1 MAMAAFAAA
10 ERPLREASR
19 SGEFPLEELFCDAEA
34 EGVLVWV
41 LNCAWEMGEK
51 VREIVV
57 TDTWVVVG
65 GGPAPVVMPAP
76 IVVPALVEADGVVV
90 ASDVMRVV
98 ESCILAERVSDTA
111 VVRNRRAVYIPL
123 HLLHC

>member
-1 MAMAAFAAA
+1 M
-10 ERPLREASR
+10 
-19 SGEFPLEELFCDAEA
+19 
-34 EGVLVWV
+34 
-41 LNCAWEMGEK
+41 
-51 VREIVV
+51 REIVV
-57 TDTWVVVG
+57 TDTWV
-65 GGPAPVVMPAP
+65 AVVMPAP

-98 ESCILAERVSDTA
+98 ESCILAERVSDSA